1 MIGKGDQ
8 NGINRPITA
17 ASGHGII
24 GFLFMWTD
32 TPKIDCRDSLG
43 RRPRYL
49 RIAVTGRCNLRCIY
63 CAPEADHPGRPEV
76 TALTDDEILRLT
88 GLMARIGVR
97 KVRFT
102 GGEPLLRPGLPAL
115 MRAVRNVDGIRE
127 ICLSTNAY
135 LLERNFESLIE
146 AGLETVNVSLD
157 TMSDDRFFQITRS
170 YGVSRVREAIDLAIA
185 HPAIKRVKLNMV
197 VMRGINDDE
206 IPAFVELCAIPK
218 VDVRF
223 IEFMPTAEV
232 DYSRAMLVPE
242 HEIRIRIGRPLRPV
256 LNDDPTAPA
265 KLWQVE
271 GFSGRVGFISTMT
284 HKFCA
289 NCTRIRVTA
298 DGRIANCL
306 FSETLL
312 DLKALLRAGADDD
325 AILDALVAYWKT
337 KAPAHRL
344 DDPSFLGRPTMI
356 AVGG

>member
-1 MIGKGDQ
+1 
-8 NGINRPITA
+8 
-17 ASGHGII
+17 
-24 GFLFMWTD
+24 MWED
-32 TPKIDCRDSLG
+32 TPEVDCRDTFG

-63 CAPEADHPGRPEV
+63 CAPEADQPDRPEAA
-76 TALTDDEILRLT
+76 TLTDGELLRLV
-88 GLMARIGVR
+88 GLTVKIGVR

-102 GGEPLLRPGLPAL
+102 GGEPLLRPGLPSL
-115 MRAVRNVDGIRE
+115 MKSIHKINGVNE

-135 LLERNFESLIE
+135 LLDRQLDELID
-146 AGLETVNVSLD
+146 AGLTTVNISLD
-157 TMSDDRFFQITRS
+157 SMREDRFLQITRS
-170 YGVSRVREAIDLAIA
+170 SGVDRVRRAIDLAIT
-185 HPAIKRVKLNMV
+185 HPAIRRVKINTV

-206 IPAFVELCAIPK
+206 ISLFVELCENPK

-232 DYSRAMLVPE
+232 DYSRDLMVPE
-242 HEIRIRIGRPLRPV
+242 SEIRLRIGRPLRPITD
-256 LNDDPTAPA
+256 NDPTAPA
-265 KLWQVE
+265 KLWKAD
-271 GFSGRVGFISTMT
+271 GFPGRVGFISTMT

-289 NCTRIRVTA
+289 NCTRLRITA

-312 DLKALLRAGADDD
+312 DLKSLMRAGASDRE
-325 AILDALVAYWKT
+325 ILDALIAYWKT

-344 DDPSFLGRPTMI
+344 DDPAFLGRPTMI